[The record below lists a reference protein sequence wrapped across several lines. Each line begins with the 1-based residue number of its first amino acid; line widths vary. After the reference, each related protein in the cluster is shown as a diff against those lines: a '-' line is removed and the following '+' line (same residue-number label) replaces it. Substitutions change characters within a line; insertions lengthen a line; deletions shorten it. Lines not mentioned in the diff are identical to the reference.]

1 MKIKGI
7 SIKNYRCLKDVTIPF
22 DDLTVVVGRNG
33 VGKSC
38 LLNILGLFYKT
49 SITIKKD
56 DYYNGNTDEPISIV
70 VEFSNL
76 SAQEKKLFEH
86 YVNGDQLVVEKT
98 IAYSDFKI
106 LQKYY
111 GTQYMNPDFEGFR
124 NAAGQEMRKEY
135 KKIREKEEYKNF
147 PEYSNE
153 GSAIAFLQEWELA
166 NKAKCKPVRADDQFF
181 GFQNVGKHRL
191 EKYTKFIF
199 VPAVQEV
206 SQEAAE
212 QKGSAFEEIMGLVV
226 KSTLATNAELINL
239 QNETQKRF
247 KELINPANNA
257 ELKGLEGNLTK
268 NLNNFVV
275 DSEVRIQWI
284 DETGV
289 QINLPRA
296 FITLKEGGYQ
306 NTVDRCGNG
315 LQRAFVLS
323 MFQELA
329 IIQAKI
335 SSKADENAEADTTNS
350 PSLIIGIEE
359 PELYQHPDR
368 IRHFAQTLLQLSQK
382 GIEGAIA
389 NIQIAYS
396 THSPLLIDY
405 QRVNQLRIFRRKKG
419 QGAGNPA
426 ETVVSYTD
434 LSKIAATVEAAKG
447 ERAGSITQDAFMQR
461 LISLMSPWINEG
473 FFAVLVVLVEGIKD
487 RALIVGEALTRG
499 VNLESKGICVIPTSG
514 KDSMT
519 EAIAIF
525 KGMEIPLYVVWDSD
539 LNKTDGIN
547 ANHNIL
553 RSFGCQP
560 EDYPSKTE
568 DDFSCTETDLEK
580 QFRDDIGE
588 ANFSRGLAKYC
599 GERKLGK
606 PKYVMENPY
615 AVGEII
621 KDFRSQTLESQKLK
635 SIVDKILQKYNSLQ
649 EQQV

>member
-1 MKIKGI
+1 MKIKNI
-7 SIKNYRCLKDVTIPF
+7 SVKNYRCLKDVTIPF
-22 DDLTVVVGRNG
+22 DDLTVLVGRNG

-49 SITIKKD
+49 SISIRKE
-56 DYYNGNTDEPISIV
+56 DYYCNNTNEPISII

-76 SAQEKKLFEH
+76 STQEKKLFEH

-98 IAYSDFKI
+98 IAYSEFKPI
-106 LQKYY
+106 QKYY
-111 GTQYMNPDFEGFR
+111 GTSYENPDFEAFR
-124 NAAGQEMRKEY
+124 KSSGQEMRKEY
-135 KKIREKEEYKNF
+135 KKIREKEEYTTF

-153 GSAIAFLQEWELA
+153 GSAIAVLQEWESA
-166 NKAKCKPVRADDQFF
+166 NKVKCKPVRADDQFF

-199 VPAVQEV
+199 IPAVQEV
-206 SQEAAE
+206 SDEASE
-212 QKGSAFEEIMGLVV
+212 QKGTVFEELMGLVV
-226 KSTLATNAELINL
+226 KSTLATHTEIIKL
-239 QNETQKRF
+239 QSETQKRF
-247 KELINPANNA
+247 KELINPENNK
-257 ELKGLEGNLTK
+257 ELKGLEGSLTK

-284 DETGV
+284 DDETGV
-289 QINLPRA
+289 HINLPRA

-335 SSKADENAEADTTNS
+335 ASKSESAEADSTTS

-368 IRHFAQTLLQLSQK
+368 TRHFAQTLLQLSQK

-389 NIQIAYS
+389 NIQITYS
-396 THSPLLIDY
+396 THSPLLIDF
-405 QRVNQLRIFRRKKG
+405 QRVNQLRIFKRKKG
-419 QGAGNPA
+419 EGNKPA
-426 ETVVSYTD
+426 ETQISFAD
-434 LSKIAATVEAAKG
+434 LSEIARAVETAKN
-447 ERAGSITQDAFMQR
+447 ERTGSITQAALMQR
-461 LISLMSPWINEG
+461 LISLMSPWVNEG

-487 RALIVGEALTRG
+487 RALIVGEALTRNI
-499 VNLESKGICVIPTSG
+499 NLESKGICVIPCSG

-519 EAIAIF
+519 EAISIF
-525 KGMEIPLYVVWDSD
+525 KSLKIPLYAVWDSD
-539 LNKTDGIN
+539 LNKTEGIN

-560 EDYPSKTE
+560 EDYPSKIT
-568 DDFSCTETDLEK
+568 DDFSCIQTNLEK
-580 QFRDDIGE
+580 QFRDDINE
-588 ANFSRGLAKYC
+588 PNFNRGIAKYC
-599 GERKLGK
+599 QERQLGK
-606 PKYVMENPY
+606 PNYVMENPY
-615 AVGEII
+615 AVCEII
-621 KDFRSQTLESQKLK
+621 KDFRAQTLTCQKLCT
-635 SIVDKILQKYNSLQ
+635 IVDKILQKYTGLQ